1 MYAPYIYIFLFNLEK
16 LTCRGNKHTIH
27 TDGIRFSCIFTI
39 FFSLFVFLPCKFSSI
54 HIYCRII
61 YIYLKCSSHGPA
73 AIFTPAA
80 PPLFTY
86 LDYELFSRRIQK
98 FANKNLFIY
107 VFTRRHQRR
116 PSVSDGPAIFQHW
129 YSLKEQFSL
138 FISFLPFNN
147 NAYARDTCASL
158 STPLVFVQTVRL
170 KLQRLRRFQQL
181 MC

>member
-1 MYAPYIYIFLFNLEK
+1 MRIIPLFNRFNIIYLVSKKDNRLLLILYFSTMENLHGKSKSRIINIFLSLIFRYLKKKKICNQMYAPYIYIFLFNLEK

-86 LDYELFSRRIQK
+86 LDYELFSRRI
-98 FANKNLFIY
+98 
-107 VFTRRHQRR
+107 
-116 PSVSDGPAIFQHW
+116 
-129 YSLKEQFSL
+129 
-138 FISFLPFNN
+138 
-147 NAYARDTCASL
+147 
-158 STPLVFVQTVRL
+158 
-170 KLQRLRRFQQL
+170 
-181 MC
+181 